1 MHKINKSNL
10 SEPIKIRQQSD
21 AQYQLQK
28 VMQ

>member
-28 VMQ
+28 FM

>member
-10 SEPIKIRQQSD
+10 SEPIKRRQQND

-28 VMQ
+28 VM